1 MCIYTLDV
9 SASTDDLIFTA
20 AHTHI
25 SSAKIS
31 LKIWQTKNKKTC
43 AAEMLACTDLFPIQ
57 LHSSKQFINGA
68 SRDSTFLPFLI
79 FICITAS

>member
-9 SASTDDLIFTA
+9 SAYTDNLIFAA

-43 AAEMLACTDLFPIQ
+43 TAEMLTHNNLFPV
-57 LHSSKQFINGA
+57 
-68 SRDSTFLPFLI
+68 
-79 FICITAS
+79 